1 MSLNIL
7 DHIPL
12 VASVPLQHMAVPQ
25 LVLNWQRLTCVWSNE
40 RRQNFWL
47 LKVRILAY
55 TNVYSKCMVKL
66 LWMWI
71 LFDSVYGGLKKLE
84 LEEQHVMAN
93 RGVVA
98 LALQ

>member
-1 MSLNIL
+1 
-7 DHIPL
+7 
-12 VASVPLQHMAVPQ
+12 
-25 LVLNWQRLTCVWSNE
+25 
-40 RRQNFWL
+40 
-47 LKVRILAY
+47 
-55 TNVYSKCMVKL
+55 MVKL